1 MEHRERRA
9 TRKLYTGDTGI
20 LFYPVSGRD
29 AGRKR
34 NKKKKIKGTAHRD
47 PLQNVA
53 GTSLTASN
61 WIWRKWNL
69 RHRMPNL
76 RRTLGR
82 QEWLFPPP
90 PSHPVRV
97 PKVDLRLTG
106 EPEGSSIQVPRDS
119 THLIL
124 MRYCAN
130 ATASG
135 FPVMVMVR
143 SVAPPS
149 LSSQLL
155 ILIMA
160 PEIWRISAILVPPF
174 PMMQP
179 INSFGTVISCV
190 WLFAAGCCLFVLL
203 VRSWLPANAA
213 NATINAQMLEK
224 FWHDCKVKKEI
235 ASCKNKYLKK

>member
-1 MEHRERRA
+1 M
-9 TRKLYTGDTGI
+9 
-20 LFYPVSGRD
+20 
-29 AGRKR
+29 
-34 NKKKKIKGTAHRD
+34 HRD

-53 GTSLTASN
+53 GTSSTASIEN
-61 WIWRKWNL
+61 GIQWHTESRTLDEPPGMTSCRSEGWLSIWWAWRKWWC
-69 RHRMPNL
+69 RPH
-76 RRTLGR
+76 G
-82 QEWLFPPP
+82 
-90 PSHPVRV
+90 
-97 PKVDLRLTG
+97 
-106 EPEGSSIQVPRDS
+106 

-155 ILIMA
+155 IRIMA

-179 INSFGTVISCV
+179 ISSFGTVISCV

-213 NATINAQMLEK
+213 NAVTINCANIR
-224 FWHDCKVKKEI
+224 KVLSQI
-235 ASCKNKYLKK
+235 SAS

>member
-1 MEHRERRA
+1 M
-9 TRKLYTGDTGI
+9 
-20 LFYPVSGRD
+20 
-29 AGRKR
+29 
-34 NKKKKIKGTAHRD
+34 HRD

-53 GTSLTASN
+53 GTSSTAFSIEN
-61 WIWRKWNL
+61 GISMTHRK
-69 RHRMPNL
+69 PNL
-76 RRTLGR
+76 GRTSRNGFLSVRRLSFGLT
-82 QEWLFPPP
+82 
-90 PSHPVRV
+90 
-97 PKVDLRLTG
+97 DLRKMG
-106 EPEGSSIQVPRDS
+106 HRPRS

-135 FPVMVMVR
+135 FPVMVIVR

-155 ILIMA
+155 IRIMA

-179 INSFGTVISCV
+179 ISSFGTVISCV

-213 NATINAQMLEK
+213 NAMRPSIAQILEK
-224 FWHDCKVKKEI
+224 FHPEFW
-235 ASCKNKYLKK
+235 S

>member
-1 MEHRERRA
+1 M
-9 TRKLYTGDTGI
+9 
-20 LFYPVSGRD
+20 
-29 AGRKR
+29 
-34 NKKKKIKGTAHRD
+34 HRD

-53 GTSLTASN
+53 GTSLTAS
-61 WIWRKWNL
+61 IREMRFCKHRK
-69 RHRMPNL
+69 PNL
-76 RRTLGR
+76 GRTSRNGFL
-82 QEWLFPPP
+82 
-90 PSHPVRV
+90 SVR
-97 PKVDLRLTG
+97 RLTFG
-106 EPEGSSIQVPRDS
+106 LTGPEEIAHRPRG

-130 ATASG
+130 PTASG
-135 FPVMVMVR
+135 FPVMVIVR

-213 NATINAQMLEK
+213 NATRPLIAQILEK
-224 FWHDCKVKKEI
+224 FLAESQAWPKCVKMDD
-235 ASCKNKYLKK
+235 

>member
-1 MEHRERRA
+1 M
-9 TRKLYTGDTGI
+9 
-20 LFYPVSGRD
+20 
-29 AGRKR
+29 
-34 NKKKKIKGTAHRD
+34 HRD

-53 GTSLTASN
+53 GTSSTAFY
-61 WIWRKWNL
+61 WKWNFDDT
-69 RHRMPNL
+69 PKAEPWTNL
-76 RRTLGR
+76 SEYGFLSVRRLTFGLM
-82 QEWLFPPP
+82 
-90 PSHPVRV
+90 
-97 PKVDLRLTG
+97 DLRKMG
-106 EPEGSSIQVPRDS
+106 YRPRS

-135 FPVMVMVR
+135 FPVMVIVR

-155 ILIMA
+155 IRIMA

-179 INSFGTVISCV
+179 ISSFGTVISCV

-213 NATINAQMLEK
+213 NAMRPSIAQILEK
-224 FWHDCKVKKEI
+224 FLPEFW
-235 ASCKNKYLKK
+235 S